1 MSDLSYN
8 SANETP
14 FNYWY
19 PTTRHRQNFNGSIKN
34 HNCSICMYKHY
45 DYFTNFLVHVI
56 NIRVPDGGST
66 DTARESGSA
75 YTKIQ
80 RAMIKGSFQV
90 WGDMQPNDFCL
101 ARQNPFITLHPWMS
115 IWTHNEQINTQQNLH
130 SELESVAVLAEPPQ
144 TCSAPPPG
152 TTLGRYK
159 ISLMSSYLELG
170 HVRATMMKRQK
181 SIYSKFI
188 WPAE

>member
-1 MSDLSYN
+1 MAKLVRASDQNSEDPGLNPGWISMSDLSCN

-19 PTTRHRQNFNGSIKN
+19 PTTRHRKNFNGSIKN

-75 YTKIQ
+75 
-80 RAMIKGSFQV
+80 
-90 WGDMQPNDFCL
+90 
-101 ARQNPFITLHPWMS
+101 
-115 IWTHNEQINTQQNLH
+115 
-130 SELESVAVLAEPPQ
+130 
-144 TCSAPPPG
+144 
-152 TTLGRYK
+152 
-159 ISLMSSYLELG
+159 
-170 HVRATMMKRQK
+170 
-181 SIYSKFI
+181 
-188 WPAE
+188 

>member
-19 PTTRHRQNFNGSIKN
+19 PTTRHRKNFNGSIKN

-75 YTKIQ
+75 YTKMQ
-80 RAMIKGSFQV
+80 KAMIKGSFQV

-130 SELESVAVLAEPPQ
+130 SELESVAVLRGGWSPPKLALPHPLVLRLDD
-144 TCSAPPPG
+144 T
-152 TTLGRYK
+152 
-159 ISLMSSYLELG
+159 
-170 HVRATMMKRQK
+170 
-181 SIYSKFI
+181 KFH
-188 WPAE
+188 